1 MQKVRLCEITSQ
13 RKLVAIQ
20 ARPSGLEQWLEDWL
34 ASDISVL
41 DLGLMVMGRQVVT
54 GFHGKIDL
62 LRIERN
68 GDLVVVEFRNGRTP
82 REVTAQPLDCSSW
95 VKDLEFDEV
104 VGIADRYLGGP
115 GSFAAAFRERFET
128 ELPEQLNQGHRAL
141 VVADFMDSSTVRIGR
156 YMATKTSARRR

>member
-1 MQKVRLCEITSQ
+1 MEIQGTS
-13 RKLVAIQ
+13 
-20 ARPSGLEQWLEDWL
+20 SGLEQWLEDWL

-41 DLGLMVMGRQVVT
+41 DLGLMVMGMQVVT

-68 GDLVVVEFRNGRTP
+68 GDLVVVELKSGRTP
-82 REVTAQPLDCSSW
+82 RKVTAQALDYSSW
-95 VKDLEFDEV
+95 VKDLEFGEV

-115 GSFAAAFRERFET
+115 GSFAAAFREWFET

-141 VVADFMDSSTVRIGR
+141 VVADFMDSSTVRIGHD
-156 YMATKTSARRR
+156 MATGTSAHRKRGKLEMAAHINR